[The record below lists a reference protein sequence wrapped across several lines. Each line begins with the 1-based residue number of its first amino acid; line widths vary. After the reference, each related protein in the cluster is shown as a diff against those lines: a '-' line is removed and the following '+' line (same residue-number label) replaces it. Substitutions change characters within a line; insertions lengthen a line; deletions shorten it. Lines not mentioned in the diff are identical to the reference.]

1 MKDLEALAEAGVY
14 RAWLREERRMKHWTS
29 EQYPLETLDKMST
42 EDKIEISDEYDLWSP
57 PAENWRELAPE
68 ERLLLTMD
76 ILDLIP
82 EEQCTPEVQEAINEA
97 IAETERRLCEAR

>member
-14 RAWLREERRMKHWTS
+14 KAWLREERRMKHWTS

-42 EDKIEISDEYDLWSP
+42 EDKIDISNEYDLWDP

-68 ERLLLTMD
+68 ERLL
-76 ILDLIP
+76 IAIFVVDLIP
-82 EEQCTPEVQEAINEA
+82 EEQRTPEVHEAINEA